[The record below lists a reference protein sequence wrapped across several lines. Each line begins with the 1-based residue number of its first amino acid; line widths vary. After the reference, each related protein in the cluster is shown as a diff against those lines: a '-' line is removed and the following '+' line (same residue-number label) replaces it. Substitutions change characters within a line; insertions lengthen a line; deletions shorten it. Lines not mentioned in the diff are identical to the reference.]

1 MLLQVIFIDLN
12 KLSSPFSAFFWLL
25 SLLMSSLLWLICL
38 TLDGPLAV
46 GLVCSVFFQELFRY
60 FIYLVLRKAEDG
72 LKKLTESPDTAIITN
87 KNILA
92 YGIIQQ

>member
-1 MLLQVIFIDLN
+1 MCFLYVD
-12 KLSSPFSAFFWLL
+12 SAFFWLL
-25 SLLMSSLLWLICL
+25 SLLLSSLLWLVCL

-46 GLVCSVFFQELFRY
+46 GLVFSVFFQELFRWL
-60 FIYLVLRKAEDG
+60 IYLLLRKAEVG

-92 YGIIQQ
+92 YGKHFVSYFCLDILS